1 MMRNKAFI
9 FVIAFVVFF
18 LVPGIVLTID
28 LYTDWLFFKEV
39 NYTSV
44 FMKVISTKI
53 ITGFLFGLSA
63 LVFIVLNV
71 VIANRSNFPPIGL
84 IFDGE
89 TQISFDIGQLSKW
102 IKPLSLIGGVVISC
116 LIGIWGSSIW
126 KEVLMFKNSADVGL
140 QDPVFSKDI
149 GFYLFKFPLFL
160 YIKDFAGLVIITT
173 IFIVSINYILRG
185 GIATREKKLYTDKQV
200 KKHIGILVG
209 LFIVNIAFGF
219 YLSTFHLLFSPHGVI
234 FGAGYTDI
242 HARLFMLRVLSVMT
256 LASGILLAVGLFRGS
271 WKAAVAPLG
280 ITVLIYVVGFM
291 VYPSLIQN
299 FKVAPNEIV
308 LEKEYIEHHIRL
320 TRFGYDLDQIEVRPF
335 DVAYNLTNKDIK
347 NNDATIKN
355 IRLWDDAPLLRTYSQ
370 LQQIRT
376 YYKFKDVDN
385 DRYVINGEY
394 MQVMMS
400 PRELSYSDLPSKS
413 WINEKLVFTHGYGLT
428 MGPVSQISK
437 EGLPEF
443 IIKDIPPVSSAD
455 IEVTRP
461 EIYFGELSSDYVIV
475 KTNVPEFDYPI
486 SEESVYTT
494 YNGSGGVPLSSFI
507 KKAAFSIK
515 YNSAKPILS
524 SDITSES
531 RILFNRNI
539 LERVQQIAPF
549 FRYDSDPY
557 VVVSEDGKLFWIV
570 DAYTVSS
577 GVPYSQ
583 PFNRGVNYIRNSL
596 KVVIDAYDGTVH
608 FYISNPDDVLIKVYG
623 AIFPGLFKPLSDM
636 RADLRKHIRY
646 PKGFLQVQA
655 NMYATFHMTDPK
667 VFYNKEDM
675 WEIPSYGERSLEPYY
690 IVLKLPAEKEKEEY
704 VLLLPYTP
712 AKRDNLAAWIA
723 GRCDE
728 PNYGKL
734 IVYTFPRDRLIFG
747 PRQVDARIDQD
758 SYISQQLT
766 LWGQRG
772 SQVIR
777 GSLLIIPIESSL
789 LYVQP
794 LYLAAEDKGG
804 LPELRRVIL
813 AYENNV
819 VMEENLEIGLR
830 RLFGGRIAHGKPDK
844 VTGEVEVSVP
854 IEGLAREARSTFERA
869 QESLR
874 RGDWQGY
881 GEQIEKL
888 GQILRKMSK

>member
-1 MMRNKAFI
+1 MKRNKALIFI
-9 FVIAFVVFF
+9 IAFIVFLF
-18 LVPGIVLTID
+18 IPGLVLIID

-44 FMKVISTKI
+44 FMKVINTRVI
-53 ITGFLFGLSA
+53 FGLICGLFSLA
-63 LVFIVLNV
+63 FILINV
-71 VIANRSNFPPIGL
+71 VIANKGKFPPIDF

-89 TQISFDIGQLSKW
+89 TQISFNIGLLSKW
-102 IKPLSLIGGVVISC
+102 IKPLTLLGGIFIGC
-116 LIGIWGSSIW
+116 MLGIWGSSIW
-126 KEVLMFKNSADVGL
+126 KEVLMFQNSVDVGL
-140 QDPVFSKDI
+140 QDPIFKKDL

-160 YIKDFAGLVIITT
+160 FMKDFIGLVIISG
-173 IFIVSINYILRG
+173 IFIVSINYLLRG
-185 GIATREKKLYTDKQV
+185 GISTREKKFYIDKHV
-200 KKHIGILVG
+200 KKHIGVLIG
-209 LFIVNIAFGF
+209 LLIMNIAFGF
-219 YLSTFHLLFSPHGVI
+219 YLNTFQLLFSSHGVI

-242 HARLFMLRVLSVMT
+242 HARLFILRVLSVMT
-256 LASGILLAVGLFRGS
+256 LASGMFFVVGMFRGS
-271 WKAAVAPLG
+271 WKTSVAPLV
-280 ITVLIYVVGFM
+280 IAALIYIAGYM
-291 VYPSLIQN
+291 IYPSLLQN
-299 FKVAPNEIV
+299 FKVAPNE
-308 LEKEYIEHHIRL
+308 LALQREYIEHHIAL

-335 DVAYNLTNKDIK
+335 DVAYNLTDKDIK

-355 IRLWDDAPLLRTYSQ
+355 IRLWDDAPLLTTYSQ

-376 YYKFKDVDN
+376 YYKFQDVDN
-385 DRYVINGEY
+385 DRYFINGEY

-400 PRELSYSDLPSKS
+400 PRELSYGDLPSKS
-413 WINEKLVFTHGYGLT
+413 WINEKLVFTHGFGIT
-428 MGPVSQISK
+428 MGPVSQISN

-443 IIKDIPPVSSAD
+443 IIKDIPPISSAD
-455 IEVTRP
+455 IKITRP

-475 KTNVPEFDYPI
+475 KTKVPEFDYPI
-486 SEESVYTT
+486 SDESIYTT
-494 YNGSGGVPLSSFI
+494 YNGNGGVPLSSFL

-524 SDITSES
+524 SDITQDS

-539 LERVQQIAPF
+539 LDRVRNIAPF
-549 FRYDSDPY
+549 LFYDSDPY
-557 VVVSEDGKLFWIV
+557 IVVSEEGKLFWIV
-570 DAYTVSS
+570 DAYTISNR
-577 GVPYSQ
+577 VPYSQ
-583 PFNRGVNYIRNSL
+583 PLNKGVNYIRNSL
-596 KVVIDAYDGTVH
+596 KVIIDAYNGSVE
-608 FYISNPDDVLIKVYG
+608 FYISNPDDVLVKVYH
-623 AIFPGLFKPLSDM
+623 AMFPELFKPLSEM
-636 RADLRKHIRY
+636 NADLRKHIRY

-655 NMYATFHMTDPK
+655 NMYSTFHMTDPK

-675 WEIPSYGERSLEPYY
+675 WEIPAYGERSLEPYY
-690 IVLKLPAEKEKEEY
+690 IILKLPEEKKEEY
-704 VLLLPYTP
+704 ILLLPYTP
-712 AKRDNLAAWIA
+712 TKRDNLAAWIA

-830 RLFGGRIAHGKPDK
+830 QLFGGRIGLDRPER
-844 VTGEVEVSVP
+844 VTGEESVS
-854 IEGLAREARSTFERA
+854 IGGLAREARSTFERA

-881 GEQIEKL
+881 GEKMEKL